1 MTPFEPSPQ
10 PADPLRKALRKA
22 IRTALKRGTRKVETL
37 QTDLAA
43 CAQAAEWLECGEL
56 IKAHLDQIER
66 GMELVELP
74 DLYHPGT
81 MRIVELQP
89 RLKPLDNAKA
99 YFKKHRKLTRGE
111 AHIRDQI
118 EREQTHLT
126 RLEALAETL
135 RQWEEDADPDAPLPE
150 PIRVEADACKIH
162 IPGLTTR
169 PAPPSDK
176 KNAVTGIRTFISRD
190 NLTIYVGKGAREN
203 DHLSR
208 KIARP
213 NDWWFHVAQMQGS
226 HVVVVNPHGGKKDPR
241 AMEGLPQETLLDAA
255 HLALWFSKARHA
267 TRAEIHY
274 TQAKHLRKAKHAPPG
289 QVTVLQGHMLP
300 LRVEQTR
307 LDRLLHGDPT

>member
-1 MTPFEPSPQ
+1 MNPDAPSPT

-22 IRTALKRGTRKVETL
+22 VRTAVKRGTKKLDAL
-37 QTDLAA
+37 QTELDA
-43 CAQAAEWLECGEL
+43 CGRADEWLECGEL
-56 IKAHLDQIER
+56 IKAHLDQLKR
-66 GMELVELP
+66 GMDIVELP
-74 DLYHPGT
+74 DLYHPGQT
-81 MRIVELQP
+81 RLIELQP
-89 RLKPLDNAKA
+89 RLNPLDNAKA
-99 YFKKHRKLTRGE
+99 YFKKHRKLAKGE
-111 AHIRDQI
+111 AHIREQI
-118 EREQTHLT
+118 DREQTHLA
-126 RLEALAETL
+126 RLDALGDALQTWEA
-135 RQWEEDADPDAPLPE
+135 DADADAPLPDPLRE
-150 PIRVEADACKIH
+150 EADACKIH

-213 NDWWFHVAQMQGS
+213 NDWWFHVAHMQGS

-241 AMEGLPQETLLDAA
+241 AREGLPQETLLDAA

-274 TQAKHLRKAKHAPPG
+274 TQAKHLRKARHAPPG
-289 QVTVLQGHMLP
+289 QVTVLQGQMLT

-307 LDRLLHGDPT
+307 LDRLLHGDSP